1 MNFAS
6 LQHSLAELSSA
17 HKALRPVAPLPNDG
31 IASCLS
37 LQILK
42 TGLLSVSWK
51 MRMHLN
57 NSRLG
62 RFSLRLLRW
71 VNFVNTH
78 IQMHKLHSL
87 TCRPLLKRLSHNID
101 K

>member
-1 MNFAS
+1 
-6 LQHSLAELSSA
+6 
-17 HKALRPVAPLPNDG
+17 
-31 IASCLS
+31 
-37 LQILK
+37 
-42 TGLLSVSWK
+42 

-78 IQMHKLHSL
+78 IQMRNLYYTYL
-87 TCRPLLKRLSHNID
+87 
-101 K
+101 